1 MYIYLF
7 ICLFIYVII
16 IYPHPTGLPKHQTAS
31 SGAFRGSNMLK
42 HAQTSISSDIK
53 WI

>member
-31 SGAFRGSNMLK
+31 SGPFRGSNMLK
-42 HAQTSISSDIK
+42 HAQTSITSDIK